1 MDLMIVGNRKLKF
14 CRCFGILSTS
24 AFSFLLLFA
33 FPKVSAQV
41 QGAKLSGT
49 ATNGAGA
56 AGPNTDSAVKNAP
69 TAITPMAKSDAAI
82 LYAAPSVAVAGD
94 APPLHLN
101 PAIAKLAQGE
111 AIIGIQTDDMS
122 LQNCRSLTRVD
133 YDYAY
138 VDMEHGAL
146 NLDGLA
152 YCIAAMVD
160 KAAVLKKGNAQP
172 NVALFARFPPYGR
185 DLQSNDWIA
194 KQALDMGL
202 MGIIFNGVDNKE
214 QMMRLVQYMR
224 YPQQKTS
231 KYQQPPGLRGS
242 APGNPSFV
250 WGISTDEYERH
261 ADVWPLNPEGDLLAI
276 PMIETA
282 EGLKNV
288 DEIAA
293 VPGVGA
299 IFVGNGGDLHQYL
312 GVPRRDSPEVE
323 QARQTILAA
332 CKAHNV
338 ACGITALTKADVD
351 KRLKE
356 GWKMIRT
363 GRGE

>member
-1 MDLMIVGNRKLKF
+1 MDLMIVENRTLKF
-14 CRCFGILSTS
+14 CRCFGILSVW
-24 AFSFLLLFA
+24 AFSFLLLFD
-33 FPKVSAQV
+33 FPKVSAQI

-56 AGPNTDSAVKNAP
+56 AGPNADSGVKNAA
-69 TAITPMAKSDAAI
+69 TGITSIAKSDAAS
-82 LYAAPSVAVAGD
+82 LYAAPKVEVAGD
-94 APPLHLN
+94 AAPLHLN
-101 PAIAKLAQGE
+101 PAIAKLARGE

-122 LQNCRSLTRVD
+122 LQNCRSLSRVE

-152 YCIAAMVD
+152 YCVSAMVD
-160 KAAVLKKGNAQP
+160 KEAVLKKGNAQP

-224 YPQQKTS
+224 YPQQKAS

-288 DEIAA
+288 DEIAS

-299 IFVGNGGDLHQYL
+299 IFIGNGGDLHQYL

-338 ACGITALTKADVD
+338 ACGITALTKAEVD

>member
-1 MDLMIVGNRKLKF
+1 MSKIVSVQSNNSPKIVRARNAQQPITKSL
-14 CRCFGILSTS
+14 GIATILAAALLLALGVLTGSTS
-24 AFSFLLLFA
+24 AQQA
-33 FPKVSAQV
+33 
-41 QGAKLSGT
+41 
-49 ATNGAGA
+49 
-56 AGPNTDSAVKNAP
+56 
-69 TAITPMAKSDAAI
+69 
-82 LYAAPSVAVAGD
+82 
-94 APPLHLN
+94 PLHLN
-101 PAIAKLAQGE
+101 PAVEKLAHGQ
-111 AIIGIQTDDMS
+111 AIIGTQTDDMS
-122 LQNCRSLTRVD
+122 LQNCHSLARMDFD
-133 YDYAY
+133 YSY
-138 VDMEHGAL
+138 VDMEHGPL

-185 DLQSNDWIA
+185 DLQANDWIV

-214 QMMRLVQYMR
+214 QMTRLVQYMR
-224 YPQQKTS
+224 YPQPKAS
-231 KYQQPPGLRGS
+231 KYLEPPGLRGY
-242 APGNPSFV
+242 APGNATFA
-250 WGISTDEYERH
+250 WGVSAAEYEKH

-288 DEIAA
+288 NEIAA

-299 IFVGNGGDLHQYL
+299 IFIGAGGDLHQYL
-312 GVPRRDSPEVE
+312 GVAQDSPEVE
-323 QARQTILAA
+323 QARQAILAA

-338 ACGITALTKADVD
+338 ACGITALGKADVER
-351 KRLKE
+351 RLKE

>member
-1 MDLMIVGNRKLKF
+1 MTKVNLVQSR
-14 CRCFGILSTS
+14 
-24 AFSFLLLFA
+24 LLLTNSLRHLAARSLGHRVMAAVMVFVA
-33 FPKVSAQV
+33 FLVLLVAPGIAPAQ
-41 QGAKLSGT
+41 QA
-49 ATNGAGA
+49 
-56 AGPNTDSAVKNAP
+56 
-69 TAITPMAKSDAAI
+69 
-82 LYAAPSVAVAGD
+82 
-94 APPLHLN
+94 PLHLN
-101 PAIAKLAQGE
+101 PAVEKLAHGQS
-111 AIIGIQTDDMS
+111 IIGTQTDDMS
-122 LQNCRSLTRVD
+122 LQNCHSLARLD
-133 YDYAY
+133 FDYAY
-138 VDMEHGAL
+138 VDMEHGPL

-160 KAAVLKKGNAQP
+160 KAAILKKGNAQP
-172 NVALFARFPPYGR
+172 KVALFARFPAYGR
-185 DLQSNDWIA
+185 DLESNDWIV

-224 YPQQKTS
+224 YPQQKTA
-231 KYQQPPGLRGS
+231 KYQQPPGLRGY
-242 APGNPSFV
+242 APGNATFA
-250 WGISTDEYERH
+250 WGISAAEYERH
-261 ADVWPLNPEGDLLAI
+261 ADLWPLNPEGDLLAI

-282 EGLKNV
+282 EGLKNIN
-288 DEIAA
+288 EIAS

-299 IFVGNGGDLHQYL
+299 IFIGAGGDLHQYL
-312 GVPRRDSPEVE
+312 GVPQDSPEVE

>member
-1 MDLMIVGNRKLKF
+1 MTKVILVPSSNLRTAHLRRLASRWFSHRRMAAMILFTALITALVISVG
-14 CRCFGILSTS
+14 S
-24 AFSFLLLFA
+24 A
-33 FPKVSAQV
+33 SAQ
-41 QGAKLSGT
+41 QT
-49 ATNGAGA
+49 
-56 AGPNTDSAVKNAP
+56 
-69 TAITPMAKSDAAI
+69 
-82 LYAAPSVAVAGD
+82 
-94 APPLHLN
+94 PLHLN
-101 PAIAKLAQGE
+101 PAVEKLARGE
-111 AIIGIQTDDMS
+111 AIIGTQTDDMS
-122 LQNCRSLTRVD
+122 LQNCHSLARLNFD
-133 YDYAY
+133 YSY
-138 VDMEHGAL
+138 VDMEHGPL

-152 YCIAAMVD
+152 YCVAAMVD
-160 KAAVLKKGNAQP
+160 KAAILKKGNAQP

-185 DLQSNDWIA
+185 DLESNDWIV

-202 MGIIFNGVDNKE
+202 MGVIFNGVENKE
-214 QMMRLVQYMR
+214 QMTRLIRFMR

-231 KYQQPPGLRGS
+231 KYQQPPGLRGY
-242 APGNPSFV
+242 APGNATFA
-250 WGISTDEYERH
+250 WGVSAAEYERH

-276 PMIETA
+276 PMIETL

-299 IFVGNGGDLHQYL
+299 IFIGAGGDLHQYL
-312 GVPRRDSPEVE
+312 GVPQDSPEVE

>member
-1 MDLMIVGNRKLKF
+1 
-14 CRCFGILSTS
+14 
-24 AFSFLLLFA
+24 
-33 FPKVSAQV
+33 
-41 QGAKLSGT
+41 
-49 ATNGAGA
+49 
-56 AGPNTDSAVKNAP
+56 
-69 TAITPMAKSDAAI
+69 
-82 LYAAPSVAVAGD
+82 
-94 APPLHLN
+94 
-101 PAIAKLAQGE
+101 
-111 AIIGIQTDDMS
+111 MS
-122 LQNCRSLTRVD
+122 LQNCHSLARLNFD
-133 YDYAY
+133 YSY
-138 VDMEHGAL
+138 VDMEHGPL

-152 YCIAAMVD
+152 YCVAAMVD

-185 DLQSNDWIA
+185 DLESNDWIV

-202 MGIIFNGVDNKE
+202 MGVIFNGVDNKE
-214 QMMRLVQYMR
+214 QMTRLIRYMR

-231 KYQQPPGLRGS
+231 KYQQPPGLRGY
-242 APGNPSFV
+242 APGNAIFA
-250 WGISTDEYERH
+250 WGVSAAEYERH

-276 PMIETA
+276 PMIETL

-299 IFVGNGGDLHQYL
+299 IFLGAGGDLHQYL
-312 GVPRRDSPEVE
+312 GVPQDSPEVE

-338 ACGITALTKADVD
+338 ACGITALTKPDVD

>member
-1 MDLMIVGNRKLKF
+1 MF
-14 CRCFGILSTS
+14 LS
-24 AFSFLLLFA
+24 
-33 FPKVSAQV
+33 
-41 QGAKLSGT
+41 
-49 ATNGAGA
+49 
-56 AGPNTDSAVKNAP
+56 
-69 TAITPMAKSDAAI
+69 AAI
-82 LYAAPSVAVAGD
+82 LSAIAMSTGIGLAQQAPV
-94 APPLHLN
+94 HLN
-101 PAIAKLAQGE
+101 PAVEKLAQGQP
-111 AIIGIQTDDMS
+111 IIGIQTDDMS
-122 LQNCRSLTRVD
+122 LQNCHSLARLAF
-133 YDYAY
+133 DYAY
-138 VDMEHGAL
+138 VDMEHGPL

-152 YCIAAMVD
+152 YCVAGMVD
-160 KAAVLKKGNAQP
+160 KAAALKKGNAQP
-172 NVALFARFPPYGR
+172 KVALFARFPPYGR
-185 DLQSNDWIA
+185 DLESNDWIV

-214 QMMRLVQYMR
+214 QMTRLVRYMR

-231 KYQQPPGLRGS
+231 KYQEPPGLRGY
-242 APGNPSFV
+242 APGNAIFA
-250 WGISTDEYERH
+250 WGISPTEYERH

-288 DEIAA
+288 NEIAS

-299 IFVGNGGDLHQYL
+299 LFIGAAGDLHQYL
-312 GVPRRDSPEVE
+312 GVSQDSLEVE

-332 CKAHNV
+332 CKTHNV
-338 ACGITALTKADVD
+338 ACGITAITKADVD

>member
-1 MDLMIVGNRKLKF
+1 MTTIIRSLSCDLPTNLLRRIAPPYLPRRVMEAMI
-14 CRCFGILSTS
+14 
-24 AFSFLLLFA
+24 
-33 FPKVSAQV
+33 
-41 QGAKLSGT
+41 
-49 ATNGAGA
+49 
-56 AGPNTDSAVKNAP
+56 
-69 TAITPMAKSDAAI
+69 
-82 LYAAPSVAVAGD
+82 VAVAFFATLFTPAGI
-94 APPLHLN
+94 ALAQEAPLHLN
-101 PAIAKLAQGE
+101 PAVEKLAHGQP
-111 AIIGIQTDDMS
+111 IIGTQTDDMS
-122 LQNCRSLTRVD
+122 LQNCHSLARLNFD
-133 YDYAY
+133 YTY
-138 VDMEHGAL
+138 VDMEHGPL

-152 YCIAAMVD
+152 YCVAAMVD

-185 DLQSNDWIA
+185 DLESNDWIA

-202 MGIIFNGVDNKE
+202 MGIIFNGVENKE
-214 QMMRLVQYMR
+214 QMTRLIRYMR
-224 YPQQKTS
+224 YPQQKSS
-231 KYQQPPGLRGS
+231 KYQQPPGLRGY
-242 APGNPSFV
+242 APGNAIFA
-250 WGISTDEYERH
+250 WGVSAAEYERH

-299 IFVGNGGDLHQYL
+299 IFIGAGGDLHQYL
-312 GVPRRDSPEVE
+312 GVPQDSPEVE

>member
-1 MDLMIVGNRKLKF
+1 MTEINLVLSRVLAPNPFRHVTPRSFSRCLKAAMIVF
-14 CRCFGILSTS
+14 
-24 AFSFLLLFA
+24 FA
-33 FPKVSAQV
+33 FIAAHVLWAGIALAQE
-41 QGAKLSGT
+41 A
-49 ATNGAGA
+49 
-56 AGPNTDSAVKNAP
+56 
-69 TAITPMAKSDAAI
+69 
-82 LYAAPSVAVAGD
+82 
-94 APPLHLN
+94 PLHLN
-101 PAIAKLAQGE
+101 PAVDKLAHGQPM
-111 AIIGIQTDDMS
+111 IGTQTDDMS
-122 LQNCRSLTRVD
+122 LQNCHSLARLNFD
-133 YDYAY
+133 YTY
-138 VDMEHGAL
+138 VDMEHGPL

-152 YCIAAMVD
+152 YCVAAMVD
-160 KAAVLKKGNAQP
+160 KAAILKKGNAQP

-185 DLQSNDWIA
+185 DLESNDWIV

-202 MGIIFNGVDNKE
+202 MGIIFNGVENKE
-214 QMMRLVQYMR
+214 QMTRLIRFMR

-231 KYQQPPGLRGS
+231 KYQQPAGLRGY
-242 APGNPSFV
+242 APGNATFA
-250 WGISTDEYERH
+250 WGVSAAEYERH

-276 PMIETA
+276 PMIETL

-299 IFVGNGGDLHQYL
+299 IFIGAGGDLHQYL
-312 GVPRRDSPEVE
+312 GVPQDSHEVE

-363 GRGE
+363 GLGE

>member
-1 MDLMIVGNRKLKF
+1 MTKVTLVLLYLSVTKPLRHVAPQSFSHRVMAAVMVFVAFIVVLVTPARIVL
-14 CRCFGILSTS
+14 
-24 AFSFLLLFA
+24 
-33 FPKVSAQV
+33 AQ
-41 QGAKLSGT
+41 QA
-49 ATNGAGA
+49 
-56 AGPNTDSAVKNAP
+56 
-69 TAITPMAKSDAAI
+69 
-82 LYAAPSVAVAGD
+82 
-94 APPLHLN
+94 PLHLN
-101 PAIAKLAQGE
+101 PAVEKLAHGQS
-111 AIIGIQTDDMS
+111 IIGTQTDDMS
-122 LQNCRSLTRVD
+122 LQNCHSLARLD
-133 YDYAY
+133 FDYAY
-138 VDMEHGAL
+138 VDMEHGPL

-152 YCIAAMVD
+152 YCVAAMVD

-172 NVALFARFPPYGR
+172 NVALFARFPAYGR
-185 DLQSNDWIA
+185 DLESNDWIV

-231 KYQQPPGLRGS
+231 KYQQPPGLRGY
-242 APGNPSFV
+242 APGNATFA
-250 WGISTDEYERH
+250 WGISAAEYERR

-282 EGLKNV
+282 EGLKNIN
-288 DEIAA
+288 EIAS

-299 IFVGNGGDLHQYL
+299 IFIGAGGDLHQYL
-312 GVPRRDSPEVE
+312 GVPQDSPEVE

>member
-1 MDLMIVGNRKLKF
+1 MGKF
-14 CRCFGILSTS
+14 VLV
-24 AFSFLLLFA
+24 LFICA
-33 FPKVSAQV
+33 LAIPTGSLVAQ
-41 QGAKLSGT
+41 QT
-49 ATNGAGA
+49 A
-56 AGPNTDSAVKNAP
+56 
-69 TAITPMAKSDAAI
+69 
-82 LYAAPSVAVAGD
+82 
-94 APPLHLN
+94 PLHLN
-101 PAIAKLAQGE
+101 PAIEKLAHGQP
-111 AIIGIQTDDMS
+111 IIGTQTDDMS
-122 LQNCRSLTRVD
+122 LQNCHALSRIE
-133 YDYAY
+133 YDYTY
-138 VDMEHGAL
+138 VDMEHGPL
-146 NLDGLA
+146 NLESLA
-152 YCIAAMVD
+152 FCLAAMAD

-185 DLQSNDWIA
+185 DLDSNDWIV
-194 KQALDMGL
+194 KQALDIGL

-214 QMMRLVQYMR
+214 QMERLIRYMR

-231 KYQQPPGLRGS
+231 KYQQPPGLRGHS
-242 APGNPSFV
+242 PGNAVFA
-250 WGISTDEYERH
+250 WGVSTAEYERR
-261 ADVWPLNPEGDLLAI
+261 ADVWPLNPDGDLLAI

-299 IFVGNGGDLHQYL
+299 IFIGAGSDLSQYL
-312 GVPRRDSPEVE
+312 GVPQDSPVVE

-338 ACGITALTKADVD
+338 ACGITALGKAEVD

>member
-1 MDLMIVGNRKLKF
+1 MTRIILVPSRILGTNPSRRLAPQSFSHRPIAAIIVMV
-14 CRCFGILSTS
+14 
-24 AFSFLLLFA
+24 AFLAAIGL
-33 FPKVSAQV
+33 
-41 QGAKLSGT
+41 
-49 ATNGAGA
+49 A
-56 AGPNTDSAVKNAP
+56 AGNAAAQQAPQHLHPAVE
-69 TAITPMAKSDAAI
+69 
-82 LYAAPSVAVAGD
+82 
-94 APPLHLN
+94 
-101 PAIAKLAQGE
+101 KLAHGQPS
-111 AIIGIQTDDMS
+111 IGTQTDDMS
-122 LQNCRSLTRVD
+122 LQNCHALARLDVD
-133 YDYAY
+133 YSY
-138 VDMEHGAL
+138 VDMEHGPL

-152 YCIAAMVD
+152 FCIAAMVD
-160 KAAVLKKGNAQP
+160 KAAVLKKHNPQP

-185 DLQSNDWIA
+185 DLESNDWIV

-231 KYQQPPGLRGS
+231 KYQQPSGLRGS
-242 APGNPSFV
+242 APGNPSFA
-250 WGISTDEYERH
+250 WGVSTGEYELH

-299 IFVGNGGDLHQYL
+299 IFLGNGGDLHQYL

-338 ACGITALTKADVD
+338 VCGITALTKADVE

-363 GRGE
+363 GTGE